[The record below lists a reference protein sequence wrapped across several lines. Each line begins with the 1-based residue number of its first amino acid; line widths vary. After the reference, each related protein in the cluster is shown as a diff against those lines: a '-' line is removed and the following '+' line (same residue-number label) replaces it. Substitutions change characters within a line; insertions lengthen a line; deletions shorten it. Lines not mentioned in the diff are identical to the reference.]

1 MSTERFVVSLLFMT
15 GLSLGLV
22 GALNRLVDPFWYFR
36 DIEVSGLNAVKTKF
50 RWYERHVKPAV
61 VAREMPQALIFGSS
75 YAEIGFD
82 PTNSAFTAQHSLRGY
97 NFGIAGGSW
106 EDTFCYVDFALR
118 HTRVKRIVLGVHPGA
133 LPVTDCSKIQR
144 ELAGPGWSELLFSA
158 TALNASLSTVL
169 EQRRDSPSHTREGLY
184 FYTRGDAATE
194 RHFREGLRS
203 RLEALPDCH
212 LGQAAP
218 LGPLGSSI
226 ASEPMDLSAVEY
238 LIMAAREQGVDVE
251 LVFYPRHVFALE
263 LAAQCGRLPSLW
275 KALRQTARLLDSSA
289 QGVSIRAWE
298 FFGYNEI
305 TGERVSN
312 AMRYWQDPEH
322 FNYEMGNL
330 MLDEIFGQDQRNDPE
345 RLGRSLS
352 LRELEQR
359 IPAFWEERTRFIES
373 HAWFYPQLQALVPK
387 ERWRETAGNTISRKY
402 P

>member
-61 VAREMPQALIFGSS
+61 VARERPEALIFGSS

-82 PTNSAFTAQHSLRGY
+82 PTNPAFTAQHALRGY
-97 NFGIAGGSW
+97 NFGVAGASW

-118 HTRVKRIVLGVHPGA
+118 HTPVKRIVLGVHPGA

-158 TALNASLSTVL
+158 TALNASLSTLL

-184 FYTRGDAATE
+184 FYTRGDAAAE

-203 RLEALPDCH
+203 RLDALPDCH
-212 LGQAAP
+212 LEQAPTLRP
-218 LGPLGSSI
+218 LESPTT
-226 ASEPMDLSAVEY
+226 SEPLDLSAVEY
-238 LIMAAREQGVDVE
+238 LIRAAREQGVDVE

-263 LAAQCGRLPSLW
+263 LAAQCGRLPFLW
-275 KALRQTARLLDSSA
+275 EALRQTAALLDSSA
-289 QGVSIRAWE
+289 RGVSINAWE
-298 FFGYNEI
+298 FFGYNEV

-312 AMRYWQDPEH
+312 AMHYWQDPEH

-330 MLDEIFGQDQRNDPE
+330 MLDEVFGKDRRNDDE

-352 LRELEQR
+352 LPSLEQR
-359 IPAFWEERTRFIES
+359 VPAFWQERAQFIES
-373 HAWFYPQLQALVPK
+373 HAWFYPQLQAFVP
-387 ERWRETAGNTISRKY
+387 EGRWRGTASRAASARN